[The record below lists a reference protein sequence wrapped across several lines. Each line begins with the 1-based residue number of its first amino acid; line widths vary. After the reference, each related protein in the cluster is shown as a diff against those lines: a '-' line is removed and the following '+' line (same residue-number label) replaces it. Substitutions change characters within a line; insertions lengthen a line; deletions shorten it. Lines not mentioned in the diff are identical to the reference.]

1 MFMQDLQIK
10 TRQIQDNRVW
20 QCADMNK
27 KTRSQTLRPAYSQA
41 IYSNIKR
48 HKQAKAETAAC
59 RNLKMQNRKPL
70 FFIMSH
76 ILVPDKRE
84 RCTDG

>member
-1 MFMQDLQIK
+1 MQIK

-27 KTRSQTLRPAYSQA
+27 MTRSQTLRPAYSQA

-48 HKQAKAETAAC
+48 HKQSRNSSMQESEDAEQKATV
-59 RNLKMQNRKPL
+59 LQ
-70 FFIMSH
+70 MSH

-84 RCTDG
+84 SCTDG